1 LIIAVT
7 TLLVPFYGIA
17 YDNTIWSRLC
27 VANALIALVM
37 LTVITSLERALVSS
51 LDTSSELTKALI
63 GEREANQAQSKFLAR
78 MSHEIRTP

>member
-1 LIIAVT
+1 
-7 TLLVPFYGIA
+7 
-17 YDNTIWSRLC
+17 
-27 VANALIALVM
+27 M

>member
-1 LIIAVT
+1 MIIAVT

-17 YDNTIWSRLC
+17 YHNTIWSRLC